1 MQYLLHRLILPLV
14 GAGVVLLVFVIEL
27 PQLFHSQ
34 KIIHQYNN
42 KPMKRLLKKTVIN

>member
-14 GAGVVLLVFVIEL
+14 GAGVVLLVIEL